1 MWGGCDV
8 LNVTDGL
15 VCIRRHVGCN
25 ALASVSMIMHQKPTN
40 DLTSLGQTAQEVSDV
55 RLEAERLVVNAD

>member
-1 MWGGCDV
+1 MSGCDV

-15 VCIRRHVGCN
+15 VCIRHHVGCN

-40 DLTSLGQTAQEVSDV
+40 DLTSLGQASQEVRGV
-55 RLEAERLVVNAD
+55 KLEAGRPGRKC